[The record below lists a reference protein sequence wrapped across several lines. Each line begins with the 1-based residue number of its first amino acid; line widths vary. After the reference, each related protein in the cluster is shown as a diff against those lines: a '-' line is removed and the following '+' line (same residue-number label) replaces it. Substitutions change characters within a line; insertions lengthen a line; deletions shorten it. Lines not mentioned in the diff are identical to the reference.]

1 MKHDLLI
8 RKRKIIVVAQ
18 IKGINESRGVNF
30 ILDTGAT
37 KSIIDESVVTWLG
50 FNLKQLDAGYRLM
63 TAGGGVNS
71 KTLKLPKFSLFGK
84 DIANFEV
91 NVIKMPLQISYFAD
105 GLVGMDFLLQFE
117 RLQLDFNEKIVE
129 TFD

>member
-1 MKHDLLI
+1 MKYDLQFEN
-8 RKRKIIVVAQ
+8 RKIIVVAQ
-18 IKGINESRGVNF
+18 IKGINENRGFNL

-37 KSIIDESVVTWLG
+37 QSIIDESVVGRLG

-63 TAGGGVNS
+63 TAGGGINS

-105 GLVGMDFLLQFE
+105 GLVGMDFLLQFK
-117 RLQLDFNEKIVE
+117 RLQFDFSEKIVE
-129 TFD
+129 TFN